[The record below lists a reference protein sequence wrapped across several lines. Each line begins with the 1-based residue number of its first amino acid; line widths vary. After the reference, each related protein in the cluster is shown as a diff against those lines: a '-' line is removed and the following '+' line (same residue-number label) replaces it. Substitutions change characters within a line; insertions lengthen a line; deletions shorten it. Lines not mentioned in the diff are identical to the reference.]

1 MSKAILEHIN
11 MTVTNPD
18 KTAEMLSELFGWRV
32 RWSGVS
38 IHGGRSVHVGNDD
51 DYVALYSVGSPRALR
66 ENENYRLAG
75 AVNHLGILVDD
86 LDAAEKRIREYG
98 IKTHSHQTYE
108 PGSRFYFHDHDG
120 IEYEVVSYA

>member
-11 MTVTNPD
+11 MTVSDPD
-18 KTAEMLSELFGWRV
+18 KTAEMLSKLFGWHV
-32 RWSGVS
+32 RWSGES
-38 IHGGRSVHVGNDD
+38 IFGGRSVHVGDED
-51 DYVALYSVGSPRALR
+51 DYVALYRIGSPRTL
-66 ENENYRLAG
+66 ESEDNYRVIG

-86 LDAAEKRIREYG
+86 LDAVEKRILEYG
-98 IKTHSHQTYE
+98 IETHSHQTYD

>member
-1 MSKAILEHIN
+1 MQKAILEHIN
-11 MTVTNPD
+11 LTVSDPD
-18 KTAEMLSELFGWRV
+18 KTAEMLRDLFGWKI
-32 RWSGVS
+32 RWSGAS
-38 IHGGRSVHVGNDD
+38 LHNGRTVHVGNDD
-51 DYVALYSVGSPRALR
+51 DYVALYSVGAPRALN

-75 AVNHLGILVDD
+75 AVNHLGILVED
-86 LDAAEKRIREYG
+86 LDEAEKRVLGYG